1 MKRTLP
7 LSRLVM
13 YCDGGAN
20 PNPGNAGSGVVCYRD
35 DVLEQCIG
43 THLRHASN
51 NVAEYTGMIEALKYA
66 KAHPADAVH
75 IYTDSKLVQS
85 QMAGL
90 FKIKNA
96 DLLPLWKEACTLRD
110 EIANVT
116 IEHVLRDKN
125 KQADAVA
132 TLVQLVK
139 SSFQLKLELE
149 E

>member
-1 MKRTLP
+1 
-7 LSRLVM
+7 
-13 YCDGGAN
+13 
-20 PNPGNAGSGVVCYRD
+20 
-35 DVLEQCIG
+35 
-43 THLRHASN
+43 
-51 NVAEYTGMIEALKYA
+51 MIEALKYA

-149 E
+149 EWV